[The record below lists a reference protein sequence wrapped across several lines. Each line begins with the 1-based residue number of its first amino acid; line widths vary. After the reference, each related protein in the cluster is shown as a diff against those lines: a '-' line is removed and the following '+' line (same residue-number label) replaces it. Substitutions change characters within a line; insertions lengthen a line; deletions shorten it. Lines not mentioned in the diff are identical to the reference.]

1 MLVNKKLLS
10 HFTSYK
16 NVINSALQEMIP
28 ILLMFTQIKKIK
40 EEYEKRRIVFLELA
54 ARFRYLSLLN

>member
-40 EEYEKRRIVFLELA
+40 EEYEKRSIVFLELA